1 MDLRQLSKLELRQLC
16 YFIAVVEAKNNFSR
30 AAERLHIQQAPL
42 SQTIQRLE
50 KALKVELFD
59 RKKRPLQLTPAGEVF
74 LKDAQLALD
83 QIERAIDNAQRAS
96 RGEIG
101 RLVVGINSS
110 MANSLLPNIL
120 QLFRDRFPEVKLV
133 LRELTLDQQIQ
144 QLRSSNLDVG
154 FDSLPNPYEHDADL
168 IFRLILEE
176 SVVIALPET
185 HPLAAQSEIPLQ
197 ALANEQFVLPS
208 PENVPFYAQMISLC
222 EKAGFLP
229 KVAQEATWMVTVLGL
244 VAGGVGVSLLSSN
257 VLNLQRKGVVYRPIK
272 GANLIKKMAV
282 VSRREDSSA
291 VLREFLNVIEDV
303 TQLHLPI

>member
-16 YFIAVVEAKNNFSR
+16 YFIAVVEAKNNLSR

-74 LKDAQLALD
+74 LKDARLALD
-83 QIERAIDNAQRAS
+83 QIERAIDQAQRAS

-101 RLVVGINSS
+101 RLVVGIGSS
-110 MANSLLPNIL
+110 IANSLLPDIL
-120 QLFRDRFPEVKLV
+120 QLFRDRFPDVKLV
-133 LRELTLDQQIQ
+133 LRELAPNQQIQ
-144 QLRSSNLDVG
+144 ELRDRLLDVG
-154 FDSLPNPYEHDADL
+154 FESFPNPYDQDADL
-168 IFRLILEE
+168 SFLPILQE

-185 HPLAAQSEIPLQ
+185 HPLATQSEIPLQ

-208 PENVPFYAQMISLC
+208 PENVPFYTQTIRLC
-222 EKAGFLP
+222 QEAGFLP

-272 GANLIKKMAV
+272 GANLIKQIAV
-282 VSRREDSSA
+282 VWRREDSSA
-291 VLREFLNVIEDV
+291 VLHEFLNVIKDV